1 MKLSEINKILRN
13 ELVDL
18 EKEMTKRAKT
28 SVPLINEL
36 SEHIIKSGGKRLRP
50 IILML
55 LSKMTSQMTLLI

>member
-1 MKLSEINKILRN
+1 MELMDINNILSD
-13 ELVDL
+13 ELSNL
-18 EKEMTKRAKT
+18 EKEMTQRAKT

-55 LSKMTSQMTLLI
+55 SSKISSSY